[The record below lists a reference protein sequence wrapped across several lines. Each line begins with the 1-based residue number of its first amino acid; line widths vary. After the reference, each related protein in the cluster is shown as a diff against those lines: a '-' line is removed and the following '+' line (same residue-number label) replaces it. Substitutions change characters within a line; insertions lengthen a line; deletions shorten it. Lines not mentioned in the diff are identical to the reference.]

1 MSSDGVGVSLRLPVA
16 GGKEGA
22 VAEDGL
28 SGLDTFLCL
37 FAAFVLGDR
46 RR

>member
-1 MSSDGVGVSLRLPVA
+1 MSSDGVGVSLRLPVD
-16 GGKEGA
+16 GGKEEV

-28 SGLDTFLCL
+28 NGLEPSLCL
-37 FAAFVLGDR
+37 FAVLILWDR